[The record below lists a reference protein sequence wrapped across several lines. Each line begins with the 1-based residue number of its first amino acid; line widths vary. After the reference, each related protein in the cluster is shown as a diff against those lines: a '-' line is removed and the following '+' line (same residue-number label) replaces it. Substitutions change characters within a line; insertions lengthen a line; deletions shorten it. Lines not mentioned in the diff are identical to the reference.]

1 MTKEEL
7 SQCFAKRQELQQI
20 DKRIQAL
27 REDARSTKA
36 ICYSNEPRGRGE
48 PTAAVQRYIER
59 LEELSSLYEE
69 KKLEL
74 QADTILVERA
84 ILVLPSE
91 HAALMRLRYV
101 EGKKWE
107 QVTEELFIS
116 ATKSKRLHREALK
129 ILENIK

>member
-1 MTKEEL
+1 MTKQEL
-7 SQCFAKRQELQQI
+7 LQCFAKRRELQQI
-20 DKRIQAL
+20 NNRIQAI

-48 PTAAVQRYIER
+48 PVAAVQRYIER
-59 LEELSSLYEE
+59 LEELSALYEA

-74 QADTILVERA
+74 QADAIRVERA
-84 ILVLPSE
+84 ILFLPSE

-101 EGKKWE
+101 DGKKWE

-129 ILENIK
+129 ILENVK